1 MQIAIIDLGTNTF
14 NLLIA
19 EVKEDNTY
27 TILSETKYPA
37 KLGKGGINNKTITP
51 EAFERG
57 FKALETHLETISQFN
72 VEQINCFATSAIRS
86 ASNGKTF
93 VSQVKDKYNLDINVI
108 QGDKEAE
115 LIYDGVKQV
124 VPIGIDNVLIMDIGG
139 GSTEF
144 IIANKDEVVWKH
156 SFNIGAAR
164 MLDLIQ
170 PSEPIKTEEIKNL
183 ENYITNELDLLF
195 AEIKKHKIAR
205 LVGSSG
211 SFDTIAAMIAVIE
224 HPHLDLTKTTS
235 YKIEMDL
242 FEKLHQKY
250 LNSTLEERLN
260 MKKMESH
267 RAEMIVLASIFIKFT
282 IEKLNIQE
290 VFQCNYALKEG
301 AIYQIL
307 NKKN

>member
-19 EVKEDNTY
+19 EVNANNNY

-37 KLGKGGINNKTITP
+37 KIGKGGINNKTITP
-51 EAFERG
+51 EAFDRG
-57 FKALETHLETISQFN
+57 FKALETHLETIAQFN
-72 VEQINCFATSAIRS
+72 VDQIICFATSAIRS

-93 VSQVKDKYNLDINVI
+93 VSQVKEKFNLDINVI

-124 VPIGIDNVLIMDIGG
+124 VPIGILNVLIMDIGG

-144 IIANKDEVVWKH
+144 IIANKNEVVWKY

-170 PSEPIKTEEIKNL
+170 PSQPIKADEISNL
-183 ENYITNELDLLF
+183 EAYISKELELLF
-195 AEIKKHKIAR
+195 TEIKKHKVDR
-205 LVGSSG
+205 LIGSSG
-211 SFDTIAAMIAVIE
+211 SFDTIAAMIAVEE
-224 HPHLDLTKTTS
+224 HPHLDMTKTTS

-250 LNSTLEERLN
+250 LSSTLEERLK

-282 IEKLNIQE
+282 IEKLNIKE

-307 NKKN
+307 NKKI

>member
-19 EVKEDNTY
+19 EVKDNHSY
-27 TILSETKYPA
+27 NILTETKYPA
-37 KLGKGGINNKTITP
+37 KLGKGGINDKTITP

-57 FKALETHLETISQFN
+57 FKALETHLETIAQFN
-72 VEQINCFATSAIRS
+72 VDQITCFATSAIRS

-93 VSQVKDKYNLDINVI
+93 VSQVKEKFNLDINVI

-124 VPIGIDNVLIMDIGG
+124 VPIGTDNVLIMDIGG

-144 IIANKDEVVWKH
+144 IIANKNEVVWKH

-170 PSEPIKTEEIKNL
+170 PSQPIKAYEISKL
-183 ENYITNELDLLF
+183 ESYITKELELLF
-195 AEIKKHKIAR
+195 TEIKKHKVDR
-205 LVGSSG
+205 LIGSSG
-211 SFDTIAAMIAVIE
+211 SFDTIAAMIAAEE
-224 HPHLDLTKTTS
+224 HPHLDMTKTTS
-235 YKIEMDL
+235 YKIELDF
-242 FEKLHQKY
+242 FEKLHQRY
-250 LNSTLEERLN
+250 LSSTLEERLK

-282 IEKLNIQE
+282 IEKLHIKE

-307 NKKN
+307 NKII

>member
-19 EVKEDNTY
+19 EVKKDNSY
-27 TILSETKYPA
+27 TILSETKYPS

-57 FKALETHLETISQFN
+57 FKGLETHLETISQYN
-72 VEQINCFATSAIRS
+72 VEQIKCFATSAIRS

-93 VSQVKDKYNLDINVI
+93 VSQVKEKYNLDINVI

-124 VPIGIDNVLIMDIGG
+124 VPIGEKNVLIMDIGG

-170 PSEPIKTEEIKNL
+170 PSEPIKLDEIKKL
-183 ENYITNELDLLF
+183 EDYITNELALLF
-195 AEIKKHKIAR
+195 TEIKKHEIKC

-211 SFDTIAAMIAVIE
+211 SFDTIAAMIAVEE

-250 LNSTLEERLN
+250 LASTLEERLN

-267 RAEMIVLASIFIKFT
+267 RAEMIVLASQFIKFT
-282 IEKLNIQE
+282 IEKLKIKE

-307 NKKN
+307 NNKI

>member
-19 EVKEDNTY
+19 EVKNDKTY

-72 VEQINCFATSAIRS
+72 VDQITCFATSAIRS

-93 VSQVKDKYNLDINVI
+93 VSQVKEKYNLNINVI
-108 QGDKEAE
+108 QGNKEAE

-124 VPIGIDNVLIMDIGG
+124 VPIGKENILIMDIGG

-144 IIANKDEVVWKH
+144 IIANKNEVVWKH

-170 PSEPIKTEEIKNL
+170 PSEPIKAEEIHKL
-183 ENYITNELDLLF
+183 EEYISNELELLF
-195 AEIKKHKIAR
+195 AEIKKHKIVR

-211 SFDTIAAMIAVIE
+211 SFDTIAAMIAVEE

-235 YKIEMDL
+235 YKIEKNL
-242 FEKLHQKY
+242 FERLHQKY
-250 LNSTLEERLN
+250 LNSTIEERLK

-267 RAEMIVLASIFIKFT
+267 RAEMIVLASSFIKFT

-307 NKKN
+307 NNKI

>member
-19 EVKEDNTY
+19 EVKKDNTY

-57 FKALETHLETISQFN
+57 FTALETHLKTISQFN
-72 VEQINCFATSAIRS
+72 VDQITCFATSAIRS

-93 VSQVKDKYNLDINVI
+93 VSQVKEKYNLDINVI

-124 VPIGIDNVLIMDIGG
+124 VPIGKENVLIMDIGG

-170 PSEPIKTEEIKNL
+170 PSEPIKIEETQKL
-183 ENYITNELDLLF
+183 EDYITDELQLLF
-195 AEIKKHKIAR
+195 AEIKNHKIAR

-211 SFDTIAAMIAVIE
+211 SFDTIAAMIAVEE

-250 LNSTLEERLN
+250 LTSTIDERLN

-267 RAEMIVLASIFIKFT
+267 RAEMIVLASAFIKFT
-282 IEKLNIQE
+282 IEKLNIKE

-307 NKKN
+307 NKKI

>member
-19 EVKEDNTY
+19 EVNANNNY

-37 KLGKGGINNKTITP
+37 KIGKGGINNKTITP
-51 EAFERG
+51 EAFDRG
-57 FKALETHLETISQFN
+57 FKALETHLETIAQFN
-72 VEQINCFATSAIRS
+72 VDQIICFATSAIRS

-93 VSQVKDKYNLDINVI
+93 VSQVKEKFTLDINVI

-144 IIANKDEVVWKH
+144 IIANKNEVVWKY

-170 PSEPIKTEEIKNL
+170 PSQPIKPDEISNL
-183 ENYITNELDLLF
+183 EAYISKELELLF
-195 AEIKKHKIAR
+195 TEIQKHKVDR
-205 LVGSSG
+205 LIGSSG
-211 SFDTIAAMIAVIE
+211 SFDTIAAMIAVEE
-224 HPHLDLTKTTS
+224 HPHLDMTKTTS

-250 LNSTLEERLN
+250 LSSTLEERLK

-282 IEKLNIQE
+282 IEKLNIKE

-307 NKKN
+307 NKKI